1 MITTTTHA
9 FVRLCVNPTPLKIKM
24 AEYYISTR
32 NKLAS
37 FRGAKA
43 KGSEPAI
50 AETRKRRGNSR
61 LGTVVWLAGTNIR
74 VFRS

>member
-9 FVRLCVNPTPLKIKM
+9 FVKLCVNPSPLKIKL
-24 AEYYISTR
+24 AEYYLAIR

-37 FRGAKA
+37 FRGPKE

-50 AETRKRRGNSR
+50 AEIKKRNGNSP
-61 LGTVVWLAGTNIR
+61 LGTVVWLAGTNIK
-74 VFRS
+74 VIRS